1 MRLPLGTIVLSVA
14 AVLVY
19 FGVAQRL
26 LDRMR
31 LNDRAALLFIG
42 AMLIGT
48 YLPDIPLG
56 TRLAINVG
64 GGLIPIGFAL
74 YLWFSADESSER
86 WRALWATLI
95 TTAIIYAVTAYLPV
109 DPSSI
114 IIEPIYL
121 FAIVAGL
128 TAYLLGRSR
137 RASFIA
143 AILAIALNDVI
154 YAFQVSF
161 RGQAGATSIGGA
173 GIFDTIVFSALIAV
187 GLAEVIGETREK
199 MAGGHPHGS
208 APEPKRLR
216 LVETD
221 VRDRQAPPE
230 EGEER

>member
-1 MRLPLGTIVLSVA
+1 MRLPLGTIVLLVA

-56 TRLAINVG
+56 NRLSINVG

-74 YLWFSADESSER
+74 YLWFSADASSER
-86 WRALWATLI
+86 WRALWATLL
-95 TTAIIYAVTAYLPV
+95 TTGIIYAVTAYLPV
-109 DPSSI
+109 DPNSI

-154 YAFQVSF
+154 YAFQVSL

-199 MAGGHPHGS
+199 IAGGHPHDSG
-208 APEPKRLR
+208 PGPRRLR
-216 LVETD
+216 LVETGA
-221 VRDRQAPPE
+221 RDRQTAPE